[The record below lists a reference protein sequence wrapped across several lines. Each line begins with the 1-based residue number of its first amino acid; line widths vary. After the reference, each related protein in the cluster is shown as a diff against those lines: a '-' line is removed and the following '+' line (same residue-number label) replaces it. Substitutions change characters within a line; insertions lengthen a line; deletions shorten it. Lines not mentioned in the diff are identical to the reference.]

1 MTQTLQTLKD
11 AERTLPLVRA
21 IVREVRERTRQ
32 VEALEARLT
41 TGESGPELESELSS
55 HRRELR
61 TCERELARL
70 GFGIDA
76 DDPHR
81 IVGQGASFK
90 FDDTQFYRAASSKG

>member
-1 MTQTLQTLKD
+1 MTQTLQTQMD

-21 IVREVRERTRQ
+21 IVREVRERTRE
-32 VEALEARLT
+32 VEALEARFAA
-41 TGESGPELESELSS
+41 GESGPQLESELSS

-81 IVGQGASFK
+81 IVGQGASFR
-90 FDDTQFYRAASSKG
+90 FDDTQFFRKVSFQH